1 LHGARSIR
9 DQYQW
14 KYCASLGQLVFRG
27 LHIEDGWTFDA
38 IISAIFMPLAAV
50 ASMLIVLV
58 AWLIYGDWGVAW
70 NVGACFVPTADRSRE
85 LVASYR
91 ASG

>member
-1 LHGARSIR
+1 
-9 DQYQW
+9 
-14 KYCASLGQLVFRG
+14 
-27 LHIEDGWTFDA
+27 
-38 IISAIFMPLAAV
+38 MPLAAV